1 MPNDD
6 LPKLPRRNYKSVV
19 IQQGRVPLD
28 PDSIEQDDLEK
39 KETGKPEMDV
49 HVKSF
54 IQELSG
60 HAGKVKSTFKPTKGF
75 RTLLYGPPN
84 TGKTSTAQ
92 LIATQLNKELHKV
105 DLSKV
110 VFKYIG
116 ETEKNLKLLF
126 AEAEEKG
133 WILYFDE
140 ADALFGKKTDVRDSH
155 DKYANEHVSYLLQRI
170 SEHDGL
176 IIMSSN
182 STDIDT
188 TTGAMIDKAIRFQL
202 PGT

>member
-1 MPNDD
+1 M
-6 LPKLPRRNYKSVV
+6 S
-19 IQQGRVPLD
+19 RV
-28 PDSIEQDDLEK
+28 
-39 KETGKPEMDV
+39 
-49 HVKSF
+49 H
-54 IQELSG
+54 LSR
-60 HAGKVKSTFKPTKGF
+60 TKGF
-75 RTLLYGPPN
+75 RTLLYGLPN
-84 TGKTSTAQ
+84 TGKTSTAE

-105 DLSKV
+105 DLPTV
-110 VFKYIG
+110 VSKYIG

-155 DKYANEHVSYLLQRI
+155 DKYANEHVSYLLQQI
-170 SEHDGL
+170 SKHDGL

-188 TTGAMIDKAIRFQL
+188 TAGAMFDKAIRFPL
-202 PGT
+202 PGS